1 MAVNDRSP
9 QSQPKPGDEAEF
21 HVALRPKAL
30 LPRLSPEYE
39 VDGFPATIG
48 RHPTNDI
55 ELPFDSVSRFHARLE
70 LQGNKLRIVDLH
82 SANGTFVNGKRVQ
95 ISPLLDQDLIAF
107 GGVELTVSVM
117 TGPRVKG
124 GAAGGEGEPESATSV
139 HFVAE
144 DQQVVQSVVEADL
157 PDDTSNVSVISDSIT
172 DSEQLRRAKERLVT
186 FYRLQEILRSTTDE
200 KKLLRRVLNLL
211 FQVLPVDRGVVLTR
225 DPQDGKLFNPVAIQV
240 RTGEVSAKSIGISKT
255 ILMRCLKEKIAI
267 LSKDAS
273 MDERFN
279 QADSILVN
287 QIRSAMCVPLISYH
301 HVFGF
306 IHLDTSNSVRAFAK
320 DDLAFLANVGV
331 EVAIHLHN
339 LRMLQEKILSERMAA
354 IGQTITGLAHN
365 IKNVLLLSQ
374 GGMDLMAKRLDEK
387 SYDSLGETW
396 SLVKRGIDRINGMV
410 KDMLDYS
417 RARVAEK
424 TRCQVNDL
432 LKEIHETFS
441 DEIKKRKL
449 ECTLEL
455 DAKCPQIMLDADGLD
470 KAVVNLLLN
479 ALEACASDGSGKLT
493 LRTRFVD
500 ETCLQIE
507 VEDNAG
513 GIPTEVLPRIFFP
526 FFTTKGSQG
535 NGLGLAMTKK
545 FVEDMGGRIDVRTR
559 EGVGTI
565 FTISIF
571 MDQNEIRLESPAQ
584 GANPAIE
591 ATKV

>member
-1 MAVNDRSP
+1 MAASQQP
-9 QSQPKPGDEAEF
+9 QKTGELPDF

-30 LPRLSPEYE
+30 LPRLQPEYE
-39 VDGFPATIG
+39 VDHFPATIG

-70 LQGNKLRIVDLH
+70 VQGSKLRIVDLH

-95 ISPLLDQDLIAF
+95 ISPLLDQDVVAF
-107 GGVELTVSVM
+107 GGVELTVNLMS
-117 TGPRVKG
+117 GPIVRTSG
-124 GAAGGEGEPESATSV
+124 QAGGEQEPESVTSV

-144 DQQVVQSVVEADL
+144 DHQVVQSVVEADL
-157 PDDTSNVSVISDSIT
+157 PDDTSSVSVISDSIT

-200 KKLLRRVLNLL
+200 KKLLRRVLNLM

-240 RTGEVSAKSIGISKT
+240 RSGQATAKSIGISKT
-255 ILMRCLKEKIAI
+255 ILTRCLKEKVAV
-267 LSKDAS
+267 LSKDATV
-273 MDERFN
+273 DERFKESE
-279 QADSILVN
+279 SILVN

-306 IHLDTSNSVRAFAK
+306 IHLDTSNSVRSFGK

-339 LRMLQEKILSERMAA
+339 LRMLQEKIVQERMAA

-374 GGMDLMAKRLDEK
+374 GGMDLMAKRLEEK

-417 RARVAEK
+417 RARAAEK
-424 TRCQVNDL
+424 SRCQVNDL
-432 LKEIHETFS
+432 LKEIRETFS
-441 DEIKKRKL
+441 DEIEKRRVECKL
-449 ECTLEL
+449 EC
-455 DAKCPQIMLDADGLD
+455 DARCPPIMVDVDGLD
-470 KAVVNLLLN
+470 KAIVNLLIN
-479 ALEACASDGSGKLT
+479 AIEACPSDGNGKIT
-493 LRTRFVD
+493 LRSRLNDDSSLF
-500 ETCLQIE
+500 IE

-513 GIPTEVLPRIFFP
+513 GIPAEVLPRIFFP

-545 FVEDMGGRIDVRTR
+545 FVEDLGGRIDVRTR

-565 FTISIF
+565 FTIIIYV
-571 MDQNEIRLESPAQ
+571 DQNDIRLETPTPA
-584 GANPAIE
+584 GSSAIE
-591 ATKV
+591 ATRI

>member
-1 MAVNDRSP
+1 MPNPERP
-9 QSQPKPGDEAEF
+9 IIKQPGSGDGAAF
-21 HVALRPKAL
+21 HVIFRPKTL
-30 LPRLSPEYE
+30 LPRLQPEYE
-39 VDGFPATIG
+39 IENFPATLG

-70 LQGNKLRIVDLH
+70 FNADKLRIVDLH

-95 ISPLLDQDLIAF
+95 ISPLMDQDLLAF
-107 GGVELTVSVM
+107 GGIEMTVTLQS
-117 TGPRVKG
+117 GPGSKG
-124 GAAGGEGEPESATSV
+124 GADEPESATSV
-139 HFVAE
+139 HFA
-144 DQQVVQSVVEADL
+144 DDDKQVVQSIVEADL
-157 PDDTSNVSVISDSIT
+157 PDDTSNVSVLDSDIT

-200 KKLLRRVLNLL
+200 KKLLRRTLNLL

-225 DPQDGKLFNPVAIQV
+225 DPQDNKLFNPVAIQV
-240 RTGEVSAKSIGISKT
+240 RSGQAPAKSIGISKT

-267 LSKDAS
+267 LSKDAVS
-273 MDERFN
+273 DERFN
-279 QADSILVN
+279 QAESIMVN

-306 IHLDTSNSVRAFAK
+306 IHLDTSNSIRAFAK

-339 LRMLQEKILSERMAA
+339 LRMLQDKILSERMAA

-396 SLVKRGIDRINGMV
+396 TLVKRGIDRINNMV

-417 RARVAEK
+417 RARAIEK
-424 TRCQVNDL
+424 SRCQVNEL
-432 LKEIHETFS
+432 LKEIRETFAG
-441 DEIKKRKL
+441 EMEKRGVN
-449 ECTLEL
+449 CVVDL
-455 DAKCPQIMLDADGLD
+455 DKSCPAIMVDVDGLD

-479 ALEACASDGSGKLT
+479 AIEACPEGTGRIV
-493 LRTRFVD
+493 LRTRFRDESCLMVD
-500 ETCLQIE
+500 
-507 VEDNAG
+507 VEDNGG
-513 GIPTEVLPRIFFP
+513 GIPAEVLPRIFFP

-535 NGLGLAMTKK
+535 SGLGLAMTKK
-545 FVEDMGGRIDVRTR
+545 FVEDMGGRIDVKTR
-559 EGVGTI
+559 EGAGTL

-571 MDQNEIRLESPAQ
+571 VDQNDVRLETPNPAQ
-584 GANPAIE
+584 GAD
-591 ATKV
+591 ATRV